1 MNGWA
6 VFFLGVIAVATLATA
21 ILQVA
26 LMLYAGRLA
35 RRITTLVDDLERELK
50 PLFAS
55 ANAVGRDAARV
66 ASLAVSQMERADHV
80 FANVAAKV
88 DETVAIVQRTIIA
101 PAREGMALVAG
112 LRAAL
117 AALRGVRGP
126 AQEKR
131 AEEEETLFI

>member
-6 VFFLGVIAVATLATA
+6 VFFLGVIAAATLVTA

-35 RRITTLVDDLERELK
+35 RRLARLVDDIERELK

-66 ASLAVSQMERADHV
+66 ASLAVSQMERADHL

-88 DETVAIVQRTIIA
+88 EETVAVVQRTMIA
-101 PAREGMALVAG
+101 PAREGMALLAG

-117 AALRGVRGP
+117 AALRGLRAP

-131 AEEEETLFI
+131 ADEEETLFI

>member
-35 RRITTLVDDLERELK
+35 RRITSLVSDLEGELK

-66 ASLAVSQMERADHV
+66 ASLAVSQMERADQM

-88 DETVAIVQRTIIA
+88 DETVAIVQRTMIA
-101 PAREGMALVAG
+101 PAREGMALLAG

-117 AALRGVRGP
+117 AAFRGLRGP

>member
-6 VFFLGVIAVATLATA
+6 VFFLGVIAAATLVTA

-35 RRITTLVDDLERELK
+35 RRIMGLVDDIERELK

-66 ASLAVSQMERADHV
+66 ASLAVSQMERADHL
-80 FANVAAKV
+80 FASVAAKV
-88 DETVAIVQRTIIA
+88 EETVAIVQRTMIA
-101 PAREGMALVAG
+101 PAREGMALMAG

-117 AALRGVRGP
+117 TALRGLRAP
-126 AQEKR
+126 AREKR
-131 AEEEETLFI
+131 AEEDETLFI